1 MKLWRKRNFVQCW
14 WEYKLVQLLWKIIWR
29 FFKTLK
35 IEPPYDTTILH
46 LGTFPKKI
54 KILIWKDIFAPVFT
68 ATLFAAVKIWKEPKC
83 PSVGEWIKKDV
94 VHIIYT
100 LEYYSAIKMIEILP
114 FVTTW
119 LDLESSMLSEI
130 RQRKTNTLWFH
141 LYVESK
147 TQKKQ
152 QKGEAES

>member
-1 MKLWRKRNFVQCW
+1 M
-14 WEYKLVQLLWKIIWR
+14 QLLWKIIWR

-35 IEPPYDTTILH
+35 IEPPYDPTILH

-94 VHIIYT
+94 VHLIYT

-119 LDLESSMLSEI
+119 LDIESSMLSEI

>member
-1 MKLWRKRNFVQCW
+1 M
-14 WEYKLVQLLWKIIWR
+14 QLLWKIIWR

-35 IEPPYDTTILH
+35 IEPPYDPTILH